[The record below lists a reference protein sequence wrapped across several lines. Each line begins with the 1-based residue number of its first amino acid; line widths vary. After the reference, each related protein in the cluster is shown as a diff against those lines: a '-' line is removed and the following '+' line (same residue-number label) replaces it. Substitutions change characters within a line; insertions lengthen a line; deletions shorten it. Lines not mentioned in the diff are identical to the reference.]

1 MKVEE
6 LMNKVVVT
14 VNIETPMKELL
25 DVLSREKSGRV
36 IVMDKDKPISVITTR
51 SIIAALSEYGESLFN
66 LKASDLMSEDLIA
79 VSPEDEVGY
88 VIRKMIANN
97 IGGVPVIDKNVILG
111 IFTEREAVNLASKIQ
126 IPGFVES
133 VMSKRIITA
142 DKCVDLLSASTI
154 MFRNNLRR
162 LPVTEGGKLIGIVTA
177 ADIVKYV
184 SRKGVS
190 GKVLDAG
197 TRNPI
202 TVSKYTSISE
212 AAKIMRDKNI
222 GTLPVVDEKL
232 EGIVTERDIL
242 FSLITQLS

>member
-14 VNIETPMKELL
+14 VNISTQMKDLI
-25 DVLSREKSGRV
+25 DILSREKSGRIV
-36 IVMDKDKPISVITTR
+36 VMDNEKPISVITTR
-51 SIIAALSEYGESLFN
+51 SIIAALSEYGEAIFN
-66 LKASDLMSEDLIA
+66 LKASDLMSEDLIS
-79 VSPEDEVGY
+79 VSPDDEISY
-88 VIRKMIANN
+88 VIRRMIANN

-111 IFTEREAVNLASKIQ
+111 MFTEREAVNLASKIQ

-133 VMSKRIITA
+133 IMSKKIVTA

-162 LPVTEGGKLIGIVTA
+162 LPITEGGKLVGIVTA

-184 SRKGVS
+184 SRKGTS

-197 TRNPI
+197 TKNPI
-202 TVSKYTSISE
+202 TISKYTSISQ
-212 AAKIMRDKNI
+212 ASNIMKDKNI
-222 GTLPVVDEKL
+222 GTLPVVNGGL

-242 FSLITQLS
+242 FSLITQL